1 MTDQDEIR
9 EISLETYTVLKNIEK
24 IKEFMFADLDKTIE
38 LVHSDKGAPNFMLAL
53 VLCAYTHFWGKL
65 MKFSGNDK
73 ERFDAFFR
81 KLGTKYE
88 DVLDRQHANVYRV
101 RNALVHE
108 YIIKANSKIA
118 IEGGDCGIDYNN
130 TKNTYTFYVRRYLED
145 FKFAENNYI
154 SELMTD
160 VAKFNEAKKALDEV
174 TQLL

>member
-1 MTDQDEIR
+1 MVLYIVHLLIQNQKDSPIPFR
-9 EISLETYTVLKNIEK
+9 EPNI
-24 IKEFMFADLDKTIE
+24 LN
-38 LVHSDKGAPNFMLAL
+38 LS
-53 VLCAYTHFWGKL
+53 
-65 MKFSGNDK
+65 
-73 ERFDAFFR
+73 FFR

-108 YIIKANSKIA
+108 YIIKANSKIV
-118 IEGGDCGIDYNN
+118 IEGGECGIDYNN
-130 TKNTYTFYVRRYLED
+130 TKNKYTFYVRRYLED
-145 FKFAENNYI
+145 FKFAVNNYI